1 MAQSN
6 LAWVEGNVLMLRLIS
21 YRCWLYMYLGVEEM
35 QRHCHLPGKCDFTS
49 AAQQASFSHWAR
61 LVQLFLDQLF

>member
-6 LAWVEGNVLMLRLIS
+6 LGGGQRAHVASHLIS
-21 YRCWLYMYLGVEEM
+21 LLAVHVLGSGDAM

-49 AAQQASFSHWAR
+49 AAQQASFTVYTDPTT
-61 LVQLFLDQLF
+61 LVLLRTT